1 MNSLSTDNAVVE
13 GYGAVE
19 DAAWGV
25 DYDVT

>member
-1 MNSLSTDNAVVE
+1 MTSLSTDSDAVE

-25 DYDVT
+25 DYGVT